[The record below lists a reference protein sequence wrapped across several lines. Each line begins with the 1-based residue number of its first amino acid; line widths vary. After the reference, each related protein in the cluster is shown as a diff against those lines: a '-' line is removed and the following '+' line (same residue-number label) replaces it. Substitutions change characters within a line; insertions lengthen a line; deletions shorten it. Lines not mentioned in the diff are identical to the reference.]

1 MAETLTKEAT
11 EAIEEALNTELDSE
25 DDVMKALTARAKDG
39 KLPDAA
45 QNALKGALRLLGAHK
60 ELGDVLKS
68 ATVEPEA
75 EPETKPEVKAEPEPE
90 PPPAAGDPVEKAH
103 LAQLAKRDEKID
115 KQDKR
120 IAELEAV
127 AKADKVEKLVDEMD
141 LPSMSR
147 EDQVKLIAGL
157 NDDQRE
163 MMKAWSDGLH
173 ASMEATRPAGT
184 PRRGE
189 TVPESASDE
198 LMKRANGLVEKD
210 ASGKLDLSDAI
221 LKVRA
226 ADPALTERCRIE
238 ALGG

>member
-1 MAETLTKEAT
+1 MLKS
-11 EAIEEALNTELDSE
+11 AIEEP
-25 DDVMKALTARAKDG
+25 KAEPK
-39 KLPDAA
+39 
-45 QNALKGALRLLGAHK
+45 
-60 ELGDVLKS
+60 
-68 ATVEPEA
+68 VEPEV
-75 EPETKPEVKAEPEPE
+75 KPEPEPE
-90 PPPAAGDPVEKAH
+90 PAPAAGDPIEKAH
-103 LAQLAKRDEKID
+103 QDELAKRDEKID

-127 AKADKVEKLVDEMD
+127 AKADKVEKFVDEMD

-147 EDQVKLIAGL
+147 EDQIAFVAGL

-163 MMKAWSDGLH
+163 MVKAWSDGLH

-198 LMKRANGLVEKD
+198 LMKRAKGLVAKD
-210 ASGKLDLSDAI
+210 ASGKLDLADAI

-226 ADPALTERCRIE
+226 EDPALTERCRIE